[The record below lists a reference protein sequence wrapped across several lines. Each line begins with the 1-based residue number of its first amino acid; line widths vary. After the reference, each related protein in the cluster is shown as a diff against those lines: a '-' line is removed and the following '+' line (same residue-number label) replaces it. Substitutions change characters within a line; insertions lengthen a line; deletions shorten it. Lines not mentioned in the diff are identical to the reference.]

1 MRTWAL
7 DGLESGA
14 LLARRGEKRVTDRG
28 PRRSLGGAVKGVSAS
43 LITVLALVVGFSA
56 SGCGSSGGASSQAE
70 VQVSAAH
77 AKTADIRDRPHTNP
91 VAAVRQAYPHVL
103 GAYHADGTELVHC
116 PPMPLAGEVRAL
128 GINCSA
134 IPRDLYDAACMVLQ
148 RTGPVIHGSG
158 QRLQRQIR
166 TQVAR
171 ISGGWTCSVSP
182 GPKPR
187 QTDCWRGSQVVR
199 FG

>member
-1 MRTWAL
+1 M
-7 DGLESGA
+7 
-14 LLARRGEKRVTDRG
+14 TDRG
-28 PRRSLGGAVKGVSAS
+28 PRRSLGGAVKRVSAS

-56 SGCGSSGGASSQAE
+56 SGCGSSGGASTQAE

-116 PPMPLAGEVRAL
+116 PPMPLAGEVRAI

-134 IPRDLYDAACMVLQ
+134 IPRDLYDAAFMVRRAAACALAAIADPESGPTILQ
-148 RTGPVIHGSG
+148 HYQSRREEINVRMGLESALDALKIPYERHPV
-158 QRLQRQIR
+158 
-166 TQVAR
+166 
-171 ISGGWTCSVSP
+171 
-182 GPKPR
+182 
-187 QTDCWRGSQVVR
+187 
-199 FG
+199 